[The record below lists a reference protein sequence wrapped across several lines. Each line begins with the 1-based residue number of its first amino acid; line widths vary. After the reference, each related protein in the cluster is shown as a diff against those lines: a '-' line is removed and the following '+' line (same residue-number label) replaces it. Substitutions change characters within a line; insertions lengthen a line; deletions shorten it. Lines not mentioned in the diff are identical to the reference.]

1 MERTISITK
10 GEGSI
15 NHNTRKFHAK
25 NIDSER
31 TQYNIEFCNQDI
43 KEAYHIL
50 FDEAVERYN
59 AKQKR
64 SDRKIDNYYDKIRIG
79 KQEKLFH
86 EIVVQIGNRDDM
98 SAISENGQLAKELLT
113 EYMQGFQERNPN
125 LYVFSAH
132 LHMDEE
138 TPHLH
143 VDYIPFT
150 TESKRGLDTRVSQK
164 KALAAQGFQGGTASD
179 SEASQWVQSEKEI
192 LAEIMARHD
201 VRWLQKGTH
210 EKHLSVLDFKKKER
224 QKEVDALIAET
235 VILQEKKESLI
246 SQNEELTEE
255 KEQTILDTK
264 ELKAEQKALQEE
276 IEEMSDSKEKLERNL
291 RIYDEDSKWQ
301 LPDPGIMQSAKAYKE
316 KVAEPLRK
324 MLVNLVKSLTIKCVN
339 LVQDRKNLKEK
350 YDRASAEIT
359 TLRKKNND
367 LKDRQEL
374 LKEKEADLERV
385 KQYMG
390 EDKVQDIIDKS
401 KAAEEVVE
409 AQKRQRKVANKGIE
423 K

>member
-25 NIDSER
+25 NVDPER
-31 TQYNIEFCNQDI
+31 TKYNIEFCNQDI
-43 KEAYHIL
+43 KEAYHVL
-50 FDEAVERYN
+50 FDEAVKRYN
-59 AKQKR
+59 ARQKR

-132 LHMDEE
+132 LHMDED

-150 TESKRGLDTRVSQK
+150 TGSSRGLDTRVSQK

-179 SEASQWVQSEKEI
+179 SEASQWVQSEKEV
-192 LAEIMARHD
+192 LAEIMAKHD
-201 VRWLQKGTH
+201 VIWLRKGTH

-224 QKEVDALIAET
+224 QKEVDALAAET
-235 VILQEKKESLI
+235 VLLQEKKENLI
-246 SQNEELTEE
+246 LQNEELTEE

-264 ELKAEQKALQEE
+264 ELKEEQKALQEE
-276 IEEMSDSKEKLERNL
+276 INEMSDSKNKLERNL
-291 RIYDEDSKWQ
+291 QIYDEDPKWQ
-301 LPDPGIMQSAKAYKE
+301 LPDPGVMQSAKAYRE

-324 MLVNLVKSLTIKCVN
+324 ILINLVKSLTVKCVN
-339 LVQDRKNLKEK
+339 LVQEKKKLKEG
-350 YDRASAEIT
+350 YDRASFEVT
-359 TLRKKNND
+359 RLRKQNRELRD
-367 LKDRQEL
+367 GQEL
-374 LKEKEADLERV
+374 LKEKEANLERV

-390 EDKVQDIIDKS
+390 EDKVQDIIDRAKV
-401 KAAEEVVE
+401 AEGGVE
-409 AQKRQRKVANKGIE
+409 AQKHRRKVSDKGID